1 MPLANGMPVFFLC
14 HPLAGTD
21 GADRMGSMIELLGNP
36 AGRGPIRRIG
46 SDRLG
51 AVGPVARQR
60 LQQGA

>member
-1 MPLANGMPVFFLC
+1 
-14 HPLAGTD
+14 
-21 GADRMGSMIELLGNP
+21 MGSMIELLGNP

-46 SDRLG
+46 SDRLR